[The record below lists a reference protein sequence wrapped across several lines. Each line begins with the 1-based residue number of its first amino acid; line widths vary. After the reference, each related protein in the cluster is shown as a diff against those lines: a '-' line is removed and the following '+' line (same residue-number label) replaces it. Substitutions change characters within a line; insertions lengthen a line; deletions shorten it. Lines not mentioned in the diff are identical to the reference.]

1 MVNTLGSPR
10 PHPEHRRDTMNVRP
24 YRHWVFALA
33 LGLFA
38 GGIAATVASGVP
50 TFLALSYVVIAVATW
65 AYGWK
70 AGGAVMLVVHG
81 AGGPVLRAAIGPGA
95 LANFHILAILV
106 PVLVTD
112 LLLILALAALRR
124 SELAQAAAD
133 AALRQKNV
141 ELEAALAE
149 VKELRGILPMCAWCK
164 SIRDVDGL
172 WDRLEE
178 YLAKHSNATLTHGI
192 CPACLAKQID
202 KIGTKPQPP
211 GRGGPVKTSTKS

>member
-1 MVNTLGSPR
+1 MNLR
-10 PHPEHRRDTMNVRP
+10 PHRHR
-24 YRHWVFALA
+24 VFGLA

-38 GGIAATVASGVP
+38 AGAAAMVATGVP
-50 TFLALSYVVIAVATW
+50 SFMAVSYVLVAVATW

-70 AGGAVMLVVHG
+70 AGGGVVLAAHVVG
-81 AGGPVLRAAIGPGA
+81 APALRAVIGPGA
-95 LANFHILAILV
+95 LADFHLLAILA
-106 PVLVTD
+106 PVFATD
-112 LLLILALAALRR
+112 LVLILALSALRR
-124 SELAQAAAD
+124 SELAQASAD
-133 AALRQKNV
+133 AALRQKNA
-141 ELEAALAE
+141 ELEEAMAE
-149 VKELRGILPMCAWCK
+149 VKELRGMLPICAWCK

-211 GRGGPVKTSTKS
+211 GRGGPIKTSTKA

>member
-1 MVNTLGSPR
+1 
-10 PHPEHRRDTMNVRP
+10 MNLRP
-24 YRHWVFALA
+24 YRHDVFGLA

-38 GGIAATVASGVP
+38 AGIAATVATGVP

-70 AGGAVMLVVHG
+70 AGAAVMLIVHG
-81 AGGPVLRAAIGPGA
+81 VGGPVLRAAIGPGA
-95 LANFHILAILV
+95 LAAFHLVAILV
-106 PVLVTD
+106 PVLATD

-124 SELAQAAAD
+124 SELAQAAAE

-141 ELEAALAE
+141 ELAAALAE
-149 VKELRGILPMCAWCK
+149 VKELRGMLPICAWCK

-178 YLAKHSNATLTHGI
+178 YLAKHSRATLTHGI
-192 CPACLAKQID
+192 CPACLAKQIAQL
-202 KIGTKPQPP
+202 GTNSRSPSRGAFKSTTIKP
-211 GRGGPVKTSTKS
+211 